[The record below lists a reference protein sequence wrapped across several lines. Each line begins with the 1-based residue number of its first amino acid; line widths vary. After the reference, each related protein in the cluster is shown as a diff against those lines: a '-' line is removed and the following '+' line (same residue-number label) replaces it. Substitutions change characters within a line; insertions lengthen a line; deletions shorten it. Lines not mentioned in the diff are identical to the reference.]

1 MNLAQAKHS
10 AHLVWTAAD
19 EVARMCQSEEAQEA
33 AYELRLLAWK
43 AEARVVQKMKEEAS
57 NG

>member
-19 EVARMCQSEEAQEA
+19 EVARMCQSDEAQEA
-33 AYELRLLAWK
+33 AYELRKLAWE
-43 AEARVVQKMKEEAS
+43 AEKRVIQKLREEAA